1 MTPSAPSSLG
11 GVKNFAY
18 LWRQVLGKPLRGS
31 SITMAKSRV
40 TTNPMYVGGAGG
52 YSFYVRKGEQVI
64 RQRKNNS
71 NYGSGASR
79 TYAQMIRR
87 VKWGNLVNV
96 FKAMKSWQ
104 PKAYDSK
111 KQGQTDYNIF
121 MQLNI
126 NRATASLTREMCLSG
141 CAVIEPCQVSRGS
154 LPPIALALAGSGNQY
169 VSDIV
174 ISNAIQGS
182 TTVGQLSTDILANNP
197 QFQVGDNIAFCFF
210 YNWKDSRVEWPF
222 VSTRYTEITLDTAS
236 AVVVNSIS
244 ALDNRLSKSTGGFLQ
259 ASWSAGTP
267 LSPNNEV
274 GMVLIHTRKSAS
286 MLAVSSQEIVTN
298 GNSILS
304 SFVGNDWYQ
313 TCIDTYGLTDEVP
326 LDPSFPEASIQS
338 VTANGS
344 AVSEGDTLE
353 GSQVLIIS
361 GSNLSTRS
369 VKVFFD
375 NVEYTPLSTG
385 VGSMQYLIG
394 DNGDVR
400 ILLDGKAYLNFS
412 VSDVVVPSDLPT
424 NFRGYQKRDSIVG
437 NEDTSTINRMIVE
450 SVDCINYPYKVDNTY
465 PYYLF
470 FIYIAELPQEDFTFH
485 NCTLNNIGSDSLL
498 TRINVSV
505 NDTDEVAY
513 ITYQDFIIA
522 VFNYSL

>member
-1 MTPSAPSSLG
+1 
-11 GVKNFAY
+11 
-18 LWRQVLGKPLRGS
+18 
-31 SITMAKSRV
+31 MAKSRV
-40 TTNPMYVGGAGG
+40 TTNPMYTGGAGG

-87 VKWGNLVNV
+87 IKWGNLVNV

-126 NRATASLTREMCLSG
+126 NRATAALTREMCLSG

-169 VSDIV
+169 VTDIV

-182 TTVGQLSTDILANNP
+182 TTVGQLSADILANNP
-197 QFQVGDNIAFCFF
+197 QFQEGDNLAFCFF

-222 VSTRYTEITLDTAS
+222 VSTRYTEITLDTTS
-236 AVVVNSIS
+236 AVVINSIP
-244 ALDNRLSKSTGGFLQ
+244 ALDNRLSKSTGGNLQ

-304 SFVGNDWYQ
+304 EFVGNTWYQ

-326 LDPSFPEASIQS
+326 LDPSFPEASISS

-344 AVSEGDTLE
+344 AVTEGSTLE
-353 GSQVLIIS
+353 GSQTVRIY
-361 GSNLSTRS
+361 GTNLNTRS
-369 VKVFFD
+369 VKLTFEG
-375 NVEYTPLSTG
+375 VEYVPLNRG
-385 VGSMQYLIG
+385 VDFMEYVIG

-400 ILLDGKAYLNFS
+400 ISLNGHGYLDFS
-412 VSDVVVPSDLPT
+412 VEGITPPEELPVRMSLWRTASSEASSSASTPQIAYSNSTSCLQVP
-424 NFRGYQKRDSIVG
+424 RGYDS
-437 NEDTSTINRMIVE
+437 EKP
-450 SVDCINYPYKVDNTY
+450 NYILKIGIADLTLSRLTY
-465 PYYLF
+465 
-470 FIYIAELPQEDFTFH
+470 H
-485 NCTLNNIGSDSLL
+485 NCAFSATRQEGTGTNICVTITSPD
-498 TRINVSV
+498 
-505 NDTDEVAY
+505 DVAY
-513 ITYQDFIIA
+513 IELDGFIVC
-522 VFNYSL
+522 VFNYTL

>member
-1 MTPSAPSSLG
+1 
-11 GVKNFAY
+11 
-18 LWRQVLGKPLRGS
+18 
-31 SITMAKSRV
+31 
-40 TTNPMYVGGAGG
+40 MYTGGAGG

-126 NRATASLTREMCLSG
+126 NRATAALTREMCLSG

-174 ISNAIQGS
+174 ISNTIQGS

-197 QFQVGDNIAFCFF
+197 QFQEGDNLAFCFF

-222 VSTRYTEITLDTAS
+222 VSTRYTEITLDSTS
-236 AVVVNSIS
+236 VVVINSIP
-244 ALDNRLSKSTGGFLQ
+244 ALDNRLSKSTGGNLQ
-259 ASWSAGTP
+259 ASWSVGTP

-274 GMVLIHTRKSAS
+274 GMVLIRTRKTAS
-286 MLAVSSQEIVTN
+286 MLAVSSQEIVVN

-304 SFVGNDWYQ
+304 SFVGNTWYQ

-344 AVSEGDTLE
+344 AVSEGETLE
-353 GSQVLIIS
+353 GSQELIIT
-361 GSNLSTRS
+361 GSFLSTRS
-369 VKVFFD
+369 VKLFF
-375 NVEYTPLSTG
+375 NGIEYTPL
-385 VGSMQYLIG
+385 VHEYDQMQYLLG
-394 DNGDVR
+394 DNGTVR
-400 ILLDGKAYLNFS
+400 IEVNNRAYLSFS
-412 VSDVVVPSDLPT
+412 VSGIVVPSELGTLRSIRQQTVVQSP
-424 NFRGYQKRDSIVG
+424 QDSDIKNVV
-437 NEDTSTINRMIVE
+437 TIQAN
-450 SVDCINYPYKVDNTY
+450 CINYPYKADDEY
-465 PYYLF
+465 PYF
-470 FIYIAELPQEDFTFH
+470 YIQLSTNVDLTESQDFDFV
-485 NCTLNNIGSDSLL
+485 NCTLENLSTTAGRYRPTVGVVDRNSPS
-498 TRINVSV
+498 
-505 NDTDEVAY
+505 Y
-513 ITYQDFIIA
+513 ITYKGFIVA
-522 VFNYSL
+522 VFNYTL

>member
-1 MTPSAPSSLG
+1 
-11 GVKNFAY
+11 
-18 LWRQVLGKPLRGS
+18 
-31 SITMAKSRV
+31 
-40 TTNPMYVGGAGG
+40 MYTGGAGG

-87 VKWGNLVNV
+87 IKWGNLVNV

-126 NRATASLTREMCLSG
+126 NRATAALTREMCLSG

-169 VSDIV
+169 VTDIV

-182 TTVGQLSTDILANNP
+182 TTVGQLSADILANNP
-197 QFQVGDNIAFCFF
+197 QFQEGDNLAFCFF

-236 AVVVNSIS
+236 VVVINSIPS
-244 ALDNRLSKSTGGFLQ
+244 LDNRLSKSTGGNLQ

-286 MLAVSSQEIVTN
+286 MLAVSSQEIVVN

-304 SFVGNDWYQ
+304 EFVGNTWYQ

-326 LDPSFPEASIQS
+326 LDPSFPEASISS

-344 AVSEGDTLE
+344 AVSEGSALE
-353 GSQVLIIS
+353 GSQTVRIS
-361 GSNLSTRS
+361 GSNLNTRS
-369 VKVFFD
+369 VKLIF
-375 NVEYTPLSTG
+375 NGVEYVPLNRG
-385 VGSMQYLIG
+385 VDYMEYVIG
-394 DNGDVR
+394 NNGAVR
-400 ILLDGKAYLNFS
+400 ILLNGRVYLNFS
-412 VSDVVVPSDLPT
+412 VSGIAVPTGLP
-424 NFRGYQKRDSIVG
+424 
-437 NEDTSTINRMIVE
+437 STIIMAKCSADVLTPSEAQREDQMRLN
-450 SVDCINYPYKVDNTY
+450 SDYCINYPFH
-465 PYYLF
+465 PS
-470 FIYIAELPQEDFTFH
+470 EDFPNFIFMLNGTSFDEEDVTYH
-485 NCTLNNIGSDSLL
+485 NCTANAAGNDGAWL
-498 TRINVSV
+498 RINV
-505 NDTDEVAY
+505 TPTVAEDVSY
-513 ITYQDFIIA
+513 IEYQGFIVA
-522 VFNYSL
+522 VFNYTN

>member
-1 MTPSAPSSLG
+1 
-11 GVKNFAY
+11 
-18 LWRQVLGKPLRGS
+18 
-31 SITMAKSRV
+31 MAKSRV
-40 TTNPMYVGGAGG
+40 TTNPMYTGGAGG

-87 VKWGNLVNV
+87 IKWGNLVNV

-126 NRATASLTREMCLSG
+126 NRATAALTREMCLSG

-182 TTVGQLSTDILANNP
+182 TTVGQLSTDIIANNP
-197 QFQVGDNIAFCFF
+197 QFQEGDNLAFCFF

-222 VSTRYTEITLDTAS
+222 VSTRYTEITLDTTS
-236 AVVVNSIS
+236 TTVINSIP
-244 ALDNRLSKSTGGFLQ
+244 ALDNRLSKSTGGNLQ
-259 ASWSAGTP
+259 ASWSVGTP

-286 MLAVSSQEIVTN
+286 MLAVSSQEIVVN

-304 SFVGNDWYQ
+304 SFVGNTWYQ
-313 TCIDTYGLTDEVP
+313 TCIDTYGLTDDVP
-326 LDPSFPEASIQS
+326 LDPSFPEASISS

-344 AVSEGDTLE
+344 AVSEGSTLE
-353 GSQVLIIS
+353 GSQELIIS

-369 VKVFFD
+369 VRVFFEG
-375 NVEYTPLSTG
+375 VEYIPLELG
-385 VGSMQYLIG
+385 DGYLKYVISE
-394 DNGDVR
+394 NGAVR
-400 ILLDGKAYLNFS
+400 ILLNGRAYLNFS
-412 VSDVVVPSDLPT
+412 VSGIVLPEPLPSSLRAWQSNT
-424 NFRGYQKRDSIVG
+424 TSANYSAENCINFLEVTDA
-437 NEDTSTINRMIVE
+437 N
-450 SVDCINYPYKVDNTY
+450 CINYPHLANEEY
-465 PYYLF
+465 PHFLLQFYEAGF
-470 FIYIAELPQEDFTFH
+470 DIELFTFH
-485 NCTLNNIGSDSLL
+485 NCTKNNEVEGADQIRMNFTPVDTSQPSYVMYDS
-498 TRINVSV
+498 V
-505 NDTDEVAY
+505 
-513 ITYQDFIIA
+513 IIA
-522 VFNYSL
+522 VFNYTV

>member
-1 MTPSAPSSLG
+1 
-11 GVKNFAY
+11 
-18 LWRQVLGKPLRGS
+18 
-31 SITMAKSRV
+31 MAKSRV
-40 TTNPMYVGGAGG
+40 TTNPMYTGGAGG

-87 VKWGNLVNV
+87 IKWGNLVNV

-126 NRATASLTREMCLSG
+126 NRATAALTREMCLSG
-141 CAVIEPCQVSRGS
+141 CAVIEPCQVSRGN

-174 ISNAIQGS
+174 ISNAITGS

-197 QFQVGDNIAFCFF
+197 QFQEGDNIAFCFF

-222 VSTRYTEITLDTAS
+222 VSTKYTEITLDTTS
-236 AVVVNSIS
+236 ITVVNSIP
-244 ALDNRLSKSTGGFLQ
+244 ALDNRLSKSTGGNLQ

-286 MLAVSSQEIVTN
+286 MLAVSSQEIVVN

-304 SFVGNDWYQ
+304 EFVGNTWYQ
-313 TCIDTYGLTDEVP
+313 RCIDTYGLTDEVP
-326 LDPSFPEASIQS
+326 LDPSFPEASISS

-344 AVSEGDTLE
+344 AVTEGSTLE
-353 GSQVLIIS
+353 GSQELIIS
-361 GSNLSTRS
+361 GTNLSTRS
-369 VKVFFD
+369 VKVLF
-375 NVEYTPLSTG
+375 NGVEYTPLSTG
-385 VGSMQYLIG
+385 VDFMRFVLG

-400 ILLDGKAYLNFS
+400 IVVNGRTYLNFS
-412 VSDVVVPSDLPT
+412 VSGIVVPDLLPAYITIGQSDQPALGIINT
-424 NFRGYQKRDSIVG
+424 VSG
-437 NEDTSTINRMIVE
+437 NLT
-450 SVDCINYPYKVDNTY
+450 CANYPRMVDETH
-465 PYYLF
+465 PYF
-470 FIYIAELPQEDFTFH
+470 VVAFTRANPSWAEADFNDFEGH
-485 NCTLNNIGSDSLL
+485 NCTVQNVQISVPNQM
-498 TRINVSV
+498 RIAMIV
-505 NDTDEVAY
+505 DDEKIAAY
-513 ITYQDFIIA
+513 VTYQGFIVA
-522 VFNYSL
+522 VFNYTE

>member
-1 MTPSAPSSLG
+1 
-11 GVKNFAY
+11 
-18 LWRQVLGKPLRGS
+18 
-31 SITMAKSRV
+31 
-40 TTNPMYVGGAGG
+40 MYVGGAGG

-71 NYGSGASR
+71 NYGASASR

-126 NRATASLTREMCLSG
+126 NRATAALTREMCLSG

-174 ISNAIQGS
+174 ISNAISGS
-182 TTVGQLSTDILANNP
+182 TTVGQLSADIIANNP
-197 QFQVGDNIAFCFF
+197 QFQDGDNLAFCFF

-222 VSTRYTEITLDTAS
+222 VATRYTEITLDTTS
-236 AVVVNSIS
+236 STVVNSIPE
-244 ALDNRLSKSTGGFLQ
+244 LDNRLSRSTGGNLQ

-274 GMVLIHTRKSAS
+274 GIVLIHTRKSAS
-286 MLAVSSQEIVTN
+286 MLAVSSQEIVMN
-298 GNSILS
+298 SNSILS
-304 SFVGNDWYQ
+304 EFTGNTWYQ

-326 LDPSFPEASIQS
+326 LDPSFPKASISS

-344 AVSEGDTLE
+344 AVSSGDSLE
-353 GSQVLIIS
+353 GSQELRVY
-361 GSNLSTRS
+361 GRNLYGDNFSLT
-369 VKVFFD
+369 FD
-375 NVEYTPLSTG
+375 GVEYTPLFSG
-385 VGSMQYLIG
+385 DGYVGFIIG
-394 DNGDVR
+394 DNGTVQIYCNGR
-400 ILLDGKAYLNFS
+400 PYMTLQ
-412 VSDVVVPSDLPT
+412 VSGVVVPADLPT
-424 NFRGYQKRDSIVG
+424 KMTCSQKASVDFITLGANFRSFNNANCANYPFRVSGNLQYFRYDIQVDSTATSDDFDFT
-437 NEDTSTINRMIVE
+437 NATLMANDTSGSPTTVRMILQPVDLE
-450 SVDCINYPYKVDNTY
+450 SPVVVRYK
-465 PYYLF
+465 
-470 FIYIAELPQEDFTFH
+470 
-485 NCTLNNIGSDSLL
+485 
-498 TRINVSV
+498 
-505 NDTDEVAY
+505 
-513 ITYQDFIIA
+513 DFIVA
-522 VFNYSL
+522 VLNYVN

>member
-1 MTPSAPSSLG
+1 
-11 GVKNFAY
+11 
-18 LWRQVLGKPLRGS
+18 
-31 SITMAKSRV
+31 MAKSRV
-40 TTNPMYVGGAGG
+40 TTNPMYTGGAGG

-87 VKWGNLVNV
+87 IKWGNLVNV

-126 NRATASLTREMCLSG
+126 NRATAALTREMCLSG

-182 TTVGQLSTDILANNP
+182 TTVGQLSTDIIANNP
-197 QFQVGDNIAFCFF
+197 QFQAGDNLAFCFF

-222 VSTRYTEITLDTAS
+222 VSTRYTEITLDTTS
-236 AVVVNSIS
+236 TEVVNSIPS
-244 ALDNRLSKSTGGFLQ
+244 LDNRLSKSTGGNLQ

-286 MLAVSSQEIVTN
+286 MLAVSSQEIVMN
-298 GNSILS
+298 SNSILS
-304 SFVGNDWYQ
+304 EFTGNTWYQ

-326 LDPSFPEASIQS
+326 LDPSFPKASISS

-344 AVSEGDTLE
+344 AVSSGESLE
-353 GSQVLIIS
+353 GSQELRVY
-361 GSNLSTRS
+361 GNNLYGDNFSLTFDG
-369 VKVFFD
+369 VK
-375 NVEYTPLSTG
+375 YTPLFSG
-385 VGSMQYLIG
+385 DGYVGFIIG
-394 DNGDVR
+394 DNGTVQIYCNGR
-400 ILLDGKAYLNFS
+400 LYMTLQISG
-412 VSDVVVPSDLPT
+412 VVVPADLPT
-424 NFRGYQKRDSIVG
+424 KMTCGQKASVDFVTLGANFRSFNDANCANYPFRVSENLQYFRYNIQVDSTATS
-437 NEDTSTINRMIVE
+437 EDFDFTNADLLAHDTDGSPTNVRMILQPID
-450 SVDCINYPYKVDNTY
+450 VDSPIVVRYK
-465 PYYLF
+465 
-470 FIYIAELPQEDFTFH
+470 
-485 NCTLNNIGSDSLL
+485 
-498 TRINVSV
+498 
-505 NDTDEVAY
+505 
-513 ITYQDFIIA
+513 DFIVA
-522 VFNYSL
+522 VLNYVN

>member
-1 MTPSAPSSLG
+1 
-11 GVKNFAY
+11 
-18 LWRQVLGKPLRGS
+18 
-31 SITMAKSRV
+31 
-40 TTNPMYVGGAGG
+40 MYTGGAGG

-126 NRATASLTREMCLSG
+126 NRATAALTREMCLSG

-174 ISNAIQGS
+174 ISNSISGS
-182 TTVGQLSTDILANNP
+182 TTVGQLSTDIIANNP
-197 QFQVGDNIAFCFF
+197 QFQEGDNLAFCFF

-222 VSTRYTEITLDTAS
+222 VATRYTEITLDTTS
-236 AVVVNSIS
+236 STVVNSIPE
-244 ALDNRLSKSTGGFLQ
+244 LDNRLSKSTGGNLQ
-259 ASWSAGTP
+259 ASWSVGTP

-286 MLAVSSQEIVTN
+286 MLAVSSQEIVVN

-304 SFVGNDWYQ
+304 DFVGNTWYQ
-313 TCIDTYGLTDEVP
+313 TCIDTYGLSDEVP
-326 LDPSFPEASIQS
+326 LDPSFPEASISS

-344 AVSEGDTLE
+344 AVTEGSTLE
-353 GSQVLIIS
+353 GSQELVIS
-361 GSNLSTRS
+361 GYNLSTRS
-369 VKVFFD
+369 VKVFF
-375 NVEYTPLSTG
+375 NGVEYVPLSTEM
-385 VGSMQYLIG
+385 GSLQYLIG
-394 DNGDVR
+394 DNGDVN
-400 ILLDGKAYLNFS
+400 IQVNGQSYMSFS
-412 VSDVVVPSDLPT
+412 VSGIVVPSVLPKS
-424 NFRGYQKRDSIVG
+424 FVMEQL
-437 NEDTSTINRMIVE
+437 DTSGAVYSGGINTR
-450 SVDCINYPYKVDNTY
+450 SVTGNCINYPFKEDPTYKWFMVKSNIPNSAGYDQSDYVVENGEITN
-465 PYYLF
+465 YYSDTV
-470 FIYIAELPQEDFTFH
+470 Q
-485 NCTLNNIGSDSLL
+485 TLMKIKV
-498 TRINVSV
+498 T
-505 NDTDEVAY
+505 DTDKPCYV
-513 ITYQDFIIA
+513 TLDDFIIA
-522 VFNYSL
+522 VFNYSM

>member
-1 MTPSAPSSLG
+1 
-11 GVKNFAY
+11 
-18 LWRQVLGKPLRGS
+18 
-31 SITMAKSRV
+31 
-40 TTNPMYVGGAGG
+40 MYTGGAGG

-87 VKWGNLVNV
+87 IKWGNLVNV

-126 NRATASLTREMCLSG
+126 NRATAALTREMCLSG

-169 VSDIV
+169 VTDIV

-197 QFQVGDNIAFCFF
+197 QFQSGDNLAFCFF

-222 VSTRYTEITLDTAS
+222 VSTRYTEITLDPTS
-236 AVVVNSIS
+236 ATVVNSIP
-244 ALDNRLSKSTGGFLQ
+244 ALDNRLSKSTGGNLQ

-286 MLAVSSQEIVTN
+286 ILAVSSQEIVVN

-304 SFVGNDWYQ
+304 SFVGDTWYQ

-326 LDPSFPEASIQS
+326 LDPSFPEATIQS

-344 AVSEGDTLE
+344 AVVEGETLT
-353 GSQVLIIS
+353 GSQELIIS
-361 GSNLSTRS
+361 GTNLSARS
-369 VKVFFD
+369 VKVFFEG
-375 NVEYTPLSTG
+375 VEYTPLSVEG
-385 VGSMQYLIG
+385 GSMSYIIG
-394 DNGDVR
+394 NNGTVR
-400 ILLDGKAYLNFS
+400 ITANGAEYMTFS
-412 VSDVVVPSDLPT
+412 VSGVTVPSELPANIT
-424 NFRGYQKRDSIVG
+424 GYLKNVKNVQLYAGTYKDAQSV
-437 NEDTSTINRMIVE
+437 TS
-450 SVDCINYPYKVDNTY
+450 SYCINYPHKPDAEY
-465 PYYLF
+465 PYFLF
-470 FIYIAELPQEDFTFH
+470 RFVASMDEQSDWVGH
-485 NCTLNNIGSDSLL
+485 NCTIDMFSGAEGD
-498 TRINVSV
+498 TRLIPAV
-505 NDTDEVAY
+505 TDASQVAWLEY
-513 ITYQDFIIA
+513 KGFIVA
-522 VFNYSL
+522 VFNYTL

>member
-1 MTPSAPSSLG
+1 
-11 GVKNFAY
+11 
-18 LWRQVLGKPLRGS
+18 
-31 SITMAKSRV
+31 MAKSRV
-40 TTNPMYVGGAGG
+40 TTNPMYTGGAGG

-87 VKWGNLVNV
+87 IKWGNLVNV

-126 NRATASLTREMCLSG
+126 NRATAALTREMCLSG

-174 ISNAIQGS
+174 ISNAIAGS
-182 TTVGQLSTDILANNP
+182 TTVGQLSADIIANNP
-197 QFQVGDNIAFCFF
+197 QFQEGDNLAFCFF

-222 VSTRYTEITLDTAS
+222 VSTRYTEITLDTTS
-236 AVVVNSIS
+236 ATVVNSIP
-244 ALDNRLSKSTGGFLQ
+244 ALDNRLSKSTGGNLQ

-286 MLAVSSQEIVTN
+286 MLAVSSQEIVVN

-353 GSQVLIIS
+353 GSQELVIT

-375 NVEYTPLSTG
+375 GVEYTPLSMG
-385 VGSMQYLIG
+385 VNSMQYLIG
-394 DNGDVR
+394 DNGNVR
-400 ILLDGKAYLNFS
+400 VLVNGRVYLNFS
-412 VSDVVVPSDLPT
+412 VSGIVLPEELPT
-424 NFRGYQKRDSIVG
+424 SMYLFRSPDRAAYTGPYTPLLSY
-437 NEDTSTINRMIVE
+437 ETSTNCLQVAQGYDIE
-450 SVDCINYPYKVDNTY
+450 K
-465 PYYLF
+465 PYYVYK
-470 FIYIAELPQEDFTFH
+470 ISIAELDTTRLSFF
-485 NCTLNNIGSDSLL
+485 NCTKVAQQGESNMTNIGIEITDPDS
-498 TRINVSV
+498 
-505 NDTDEVAY
+505 VAY
-513 ITYQDFIIA
+513 IELDGFIVC
-522 VFNYSL
+522 VFNYTI

>member
-1 MTPSAPSSLG
+1 
-11 GVKNFAY
+11 
-18 LWRQVLGKPLRGS
+18 
-31 SITMAKSRV
+31 MAKSRV
-40 TTNPMYVGGAGG
+40 TTNPMYTGGAGG

-87 VKWGNLVNV
+87 IKWGNLVNV
-96 FKAMKSWQ
+96 FKAMKTWQ

-126 NRATASLTREMCLSG
+126 NRATAALTREMCLSG

-174 ISNAIQGS
+174 ISNAITGS

-197 QFQVGDNIAFCFF
+197 QFQAGDNLAFCFF

-222 VSTRYTEITLDTAS
+222 VSTRYTEITLDTTS
-236 AVVVNSIS
+236 ATVINSIPS
-244 ALDNRLSKSTGGFLQ
+244 LDNRLSKSTGGNLQ

-286 MLAVSSQEIVTN
+286 MLAVSSQEIVVN

-326 LDPSFPEASIQS
+326 LDPSFPEASITS

-344 AVSEGDTLE
+344 AVSEGSTLE
-353 GSQVLIIS
+353 GSQELVIS
-361 GSNLSTRS
+361 GTNLSTRS
-369 VKVFFD
+369 VKVLFG
-375 NVEYTPLSTG
+375 NVEYTPLE
-385 VGSMQYLIG
+385 VGDGYLKYVIG
-394 DNGDVR
+394 DNGTVR
-400 ILLDGKAYLNFS
+400 ISLNGRSYLNFS
-412 VSDVVVPSDLPT
+412 VSGIVVPTGLPC
-424 NFRGYQKRDSIVG
+424 RLIAAQKDNTTAAWIPANIHNATVLQSA
-437 NEDTSTINRMIVE
+437 N
-450 SVDCINYPYKVDNTY
+450 CINYPFMADETWPHFIFYVDIDAITS
-465 PYYLF
+465 
-470 FIYIAELPQEDFTFH
+470 EDLTVH
-485 NCTLNNIGSDSLL
+485 NCTLNAVASADGRS
-498 TRINVSV
+498 RINVTPV
-505 NDTDEVAY
+505 DPLAVCY
-513 ITYQDFIIA
+513 IEYKSFIIA
-522 VFNYSL
+522 VFNYTN

>member
-1 MTPSAPSSLG
+1 
-11 GVKNFAY
+11 
-18 LWRQVLGKPLRGS
+18 
-31 SITMAKSRV
+31 
-40 TTNPMYVGGAGG
+40 MYTGGAGG

-87 VKWGNLVNV
+87 IKWGNLVNV

-126 NRATASLTREMCLSG
+126 NRATAALTREMCLSG

-154 LPPIALALAGSGNQY
+154 LPPIALTLAGSGNQY

-182 TTVGQLSTDILANNP
+182 TTVGQLSADILANNP
-197 QFQVGDNIAFCFF
+197 QFQEGDNLAFCFF

-222 VSTRYTEITLDTAS
+222 VSTRYTEITLDTNS
-236 AVVVNSIS
+236 ATVINSIP
-244 ALDNRLSKSTGGFLQ
+244 ALDNRLSKSTGGNLQ
-259 ASWSAGTP
+259 ASWSVGTP

-304 SFVGNDWYQ
+304 SFVGNTWYQ

-326 LDPSFPEASIQS
+326 LDPSFPEASISS

-344 AVSEGDTLE
+344 AVSKGSTLE
-353 GSQVLIIS
+353 GSQTVRIS
-361 GSNLSTRS
+361 GTNLNTRS
-369 VKVFFD
+369 VKLTFN
-375 NVEYTPLSTG
+375 NVEYVPLRKG
-385 VGSMQYLIG
+385 VDYMEYVIG
-394 DNGDVR
+394 DNGAVR
-400 ILLDGKAYLNFS
+400 ITLNDRVYLNFS
-412 VSDVVVPSDLPT
+412 VSGIVVPTGLPAIINMSQSST
-424 NFRGYQKRDSIVG
+424 TEPDKNLVNVSSVTGYCNNYERMSSQELPYFNIKLEALKEAYDEEDFDFVNCSVVSRYIPPSG
-437 NEDTSTINRMIVE
+437 NHRIF
-450 SVDCINYPYKVDNTY
+450 KVDIEN
-465 PYYLF
+465 
-470 FIYIAELPQEDFTFH
+470 
-485 NCTLNNIGSDSLL
+485 SD
-498 TRINVSV
+498 
-505 NDTDEVAY
+505 DVAY
-513 ITYQDFIIA
+513 IMLEGFIVA

>member
-1 MTPSAPSSLG
+1 
-11 GVKNFAY
+11 
-18 LWRQVLGKPLRGS
+18 
-31 SITMAKSRV
+31 
-40 TTNPMYVGGAGG
+40 MYTGGAGG

-87 VKWGNLVNV
+87 IKWGNLVNV

-126 NRATASLTREMCLSG
+126 NRATAALTREMCLSG

-182 TTVGQLSTDILANNP
+182 TTVGQLSADIIANNP
-197 QFQVGDNIAFCFF
+197 QFQEGDNLAFCFF

-222 VSTRYTEITLDTAS
+222 VSTRYTEITLDTTS
-236 AVVVNSIS
+236 VVNVNSIP
-244 ALDNRLSKSTGGFLQ
+244 ALDNRLSKSTGGNLQ

-274 GMVLIHTRKSAS
+274 GMVLIHTRKTAS
-286 MLAVSSQEIVTN
+286 MLAVSSQEIVVN

-304 SFVGNDWYQ
+304 SFVGNTWYQ

-344 AVSEGDTLE
+344 AVSEGETLE
-353 GSQVLIIS
+353 GSQELIIT
-361 GSNLSTRS
+361 GSFLSTRS
-369 VKVFFD
+369 VKLFF
-375 NVEYTPLSTG
+375 NGIEYTPL
-385 VGSMQYLIG
+385 VHEYDRMQYLLG
-394 DNGDVR
+394 DNGTVR
-400 ILLDGKAYLNFS
+400 IEVNGRAYLNFS
-412 VSDVVVPSDLPT
+412 VSGVVVPSELGTLRSMRQQRVVQDAQEGDFKNT
-424 NFRGYQKRDSIVG
+424 V
-437 NEDTSTINRMIVE
+437 TIQAN
-450 SVDCINYPYKVDNTY
+450 CINYPYMADEEFQY
-465 PYYLF
+465 F
-470 FIYIAELPQEDFTFH
+470 FIQLSTNVDLTESQDFGFV
-485 NCTLNNIGSDSLL
+485 NCTLENLS
-498 TRINVSV
+498 TTAARYRPTVSV
-505 NDTDEVAY
+505 VDRNSPSY
-513 ITYQDFIIA
+513 ITYKSFIVA
-522 VFNYSL
+522 VFNYSI

>member
-1 MTPSAPSSLG
+1 
-11 GVKNFAY
+11 
-18 LWRQVLGKPLRGS
+18 
-31 SITMAKSRV
+31 
-40 TTNPMYVGGAGG
+40 MYVGGAGG

-71 NYGSGASR
+71 NYGAGASR

-126 NRATASLTREMCLSG
+126 NKATAALTREMCLSG

-182 TTVGQLSTDILANNP
+182 TTVGQLSTDIIANNP
-197 QFQVGDNIAFCFF
+197 QFQEGDNLAFCFF

-222 VSTRYTEITLDTAS
+222 VSTRYTEITLDTTS
-236 AVVVNSIS
+236 ATVINSIPS
-244 ALDNRLSKSTGGFLQ
+244 LDNRLSKSTGGFLQ
-259 ASWSAGTP
+259 ASWSVGTVT
-267 LSPNNEV
+267 SPNNEV
-274 GMVLIHTRKSAS
+274 GMVLIHTRKNAS
-286 MLAVSSQEIVTN
+286 MLAVSSQEIVVN

-304 SFVGNDWYQ
+304 DFIGNTWYQ

-344 AVSEGDTLE
+344 AVSEDETLE
-353 GSQVLIIS
+353 GSQELIIS
-361 GSNLSTRS
+361 GTNLSTRS
-369 VKVFFD
+369 VKVFFG
-375 NVEYTPLSTG
+375 NVEYTPLELG
-385 VGSMQYLIG
+385 DGYMKYLIG
-394 DNGDVR
+394 DNGAVR
-400 ILLDGKAYLNFS
+400 ILLNGRVYLNFS
-412 VSDVVVPSDLPT
+412 VSGVVVPEGLPT
-424 NFRGYQKRDSIVG
+424 RMNMFQTDS
-437 NEDTSTINRMIVE
+437 TSARPDDSDRYNSLDLTGIN
-450 SVDCINYPYKVDNTY
+450 CINYPYMYNENYANFGLSIWVPDIDPDILT
-465 PYYLF
+465 L
-470 FIYIAELPQEDFTFH
+470 H
-485 NCTLNNIGSDSLL
+485 NCTINNTQGLAARRLFNFALVD
-498 TRINVSV
+498 
-505 NDTDEVAY
+505 
-513 ITYQDFIIA
+513 ITQPAWIEWNGFIIA
-522 VFNYSL
+522 VFNYTN

>member
-1 MTPSAPSSLG
+1 
-11 GVKNFAY
+11 
-18 LWRQVLGKPLRGS
+18 
-31 SITMAKSRV
+31 
-40 TTNPMYVGGAGG
+40 MYTGGAGG

-87 VKWGNLVNV
+87 IKWGNLVNV

-126 NRATASLTREMCLSG
+126 NRATAALTREMCLSG

-174 ISNAIQGS
+174 ISNSISGS
-182 TTVGQLSTDILANNP
+182 TTVGQLSADILANNP
-197 QFQVGDNIAFCFF
+197 QFQEGDNLAFCFF

-222 VSTRYTEITLDTAS
+222 VSTRYTEITLDSTS
-236 AVVVNSIS
+236 ATVINSIP
-244 ALDNRLSKSTGGFLQ
+244 ALDNRLSKSTGGNLQ
-259 ASWSAGTP
+259 ASWSVGTP

-286 MLAVSSQEIVTN
+286 MLAVSSQEIVVN

-304 SFVGNDWYQ
+304 SFVGNTWYQ

-326 LDPSFPEASIQS
+326 LDPSFPEASISS

-344 AVSEGDTLE
+344 AVTKGDTLE
-353 GSQVLIIS
+353 GSQELVIT

-369 VKVFFD
+369 VKVFF
-375 NVEYTPLSTG
+375 NNIEYTPLE
-385 VGSMQYLIG
+385 VGDGFLQYLIG

-400 ILLDGKAYLNFS
+400 IVVNGHAYLNFS
-412 VSDVVVPSDLPT
+412 VSGIVLPEELPT
-424 NFRGYQKRDSIVG
+424 TFEGYQV
-437 NEDTSTINRMIVE
+437 NTTSTGIAPDTYTNSRVI
-450 SVDCINYPYKVDNTY
+450 SNANCINYPFVKNPSYPNFLFTIAVNDNLTSR
-465 PYYLF
+465 LT
-470 FIYIAELPQEDFTFH
+470 LH
-485 NCTLNNIGSDSLL
+485 NCTSNNSQVQSSQF
-498 TRINVSV
+498 RINVSV
-505 NDTDEVAY
+505 TDVEDPAW
-513 ITYQDFIIA
+513 IELDGFIIA
-522 VFNYSL
+522 VFNYTL

>member
-1 MTPSAPSSLG
+1 MLPLQPNLRLTSP
-11 GVKNFAY
+11 
-18 LWRQVLGKPLRGS
+18 QVTS
-31 SITMAKSRV
+31 FSMAKSRV
-40 TTNPMYVGGAGG
+40 TTNPMYTGGAGG

-87 VKWGNLVNV
+87 IKWGNLVNV

-126 NRATASLTREMCLSG
+126 NKATAALTREMCLSG

-174 ISNAIQGS
+174 ISNTISGG

-197 QFQVGDNIAFCFF
+197 QFQEGDNLAFCIF

-222 VSTRYTEITLDTAS
+222 VSTRYTEITLDTTS
-236 AVVVNSIS
+236 VTVINSIP
-244 ALDNRLSKSTGGFLQ
+244 ALDNKLSKSTGGFLQ
-259 ASWSAGTP
+259 ASWSSGSAT
-267 LSPNNEV
+267 SPNNEV
-274 GMVLIHTRKSAS
+274 GMVLIHTRKNAS

-298 GNSILS
+298 SNSILS
-304 SFVGNDWYQ
+304 EYVGNTWYQ
-313 TCIDTYGLTDEVP
+313 TCIDTYGLTDDVP

-344 AVSEGDTLE
+344 AVSEDDTLE
-353 GSQVLIIS
+353 GSQELIIT

-369 VKVFFD
+369 VKVFF
-375 NVEYTPLSTG
+375 NGIEYTPLSIEG
-385 VGSMQYLIG
+385 NSMQYLIG
-394 DNGDVR
+394 DNGNVR
-400 ILLDGKAYLNFS
+400 VVVNGHGYLNFS
-412 VSDVVVPSDLPT
+412 VSGVVVPAGLPAT
-424 NFRGYQKRDSIVG
+424 FLMRQFLDDVNVYQNQVQGNYTCVNYPFLYDENYPSYLVALTGEDPDWSEADFNDFEGHNCSISKMEIHSAHQIRIECEVT
-437 NEDTSTINRMIVE
+437 DTS
-450 SVDCINYPYKVDNTY
+450 SVAW
-465 PYYLF
+465 L
-470 FIYIAELPQEDFTFH
+470 
-485 NCTLNNIGSDSLL
+485 
-498 TRINVSV
+498 
-505 NDTDEVAY
+505 
-513 ITYQDFIIA
+513 TYQGFIIA
-522 VFNYSL
+522 VFNYKV

>member
-1 MTPSAPSSLG
+1 
-11 GVKNFAY
+11 
-18 LWRQVLGKPLRGS
+18 
-31 SITMAKSRV
+31 MAKSRV
-40 TTNPMYVGGAGG
+40 TTNPMYTGGAGG

-87 VKWGNLVNV
+87 IKWGNLVNV

-126 NRATASLTREMCLSG
+126 NRATAALTREMCLSG

-174 ISNAIQGS
+174 ISNAITGS
-182 TTVGQLSTDILANNP
+182 ATVGQLSADIIANNP
-197 QFQVGDNIAFCFF
+197 QFQEGDNIAFCFF

-222 VSTRYTEITLDTAS
+222 VSTRYTEITLDTTS
-236 AVVVNSIS
+236 ATVVNSIP
-244 ALDNRLSKSTGGFLQ
+244 ALDNRLSKSTGGNLQ

-286 MLAVSSQEIVTN
+286 MLAVSSQEIVVN

-304 SFVGNDWYQ
+304 SFVGDTWYQ

-344 AVSEGDTLE
+344 AVSEDDTLE
-353 GSQVLIIS
+353 GSQVLLIS
-361 GSNLSTRS
+361 GSNLSSRS
-369 VKVFFD
+369 VKVFF
-375 NVEYTPLSTG
+375 NGIQYTPLSIG
-385 VGSMQYLIG
+385 DNSMQYVIG
-394 DNGDVR
+394 DNGSVR
-400 ILLDGKAYLNFS
+400 ITLNGRSYLNFS
-412 VSDVVVPSDLPT
+412 VEGIVVPSVLPNRLVMVQLQGT
-424 NFRGYQKRDSIVG
+424 SDAINQKFVDSA
-437 NEDTSTINRMIVE
+437 N
-450 SVDCINYPYKVDNTY
+450 CINYPYLYDASH
-465 PYYLF
+465 P
-470 FIYIAELPQEDFTFH
+470 IYRMQCGNVGRVWQDDDPENWEGV
-485 NCTLNNIGSDSLL
+485 NCTLQYVIPSGQNYMFVKATLVD
-498 TRINVSV
+498 R
-505 NDTDEVAY
+505 DTVAY
-513 ITYQDFIIA
+513 IKYKGFIVA

>member
-1 MTPSAPSSLG
+1 
-11 GVKNFAY
+11 
-18 LWRQVLGKPLRGS
+18 
-31 SITMAKSRV
+31 
-40 TTNPMYVGGAGG
+40 MYTGGAGG

-87 VKWGNLVNV
+87 IKWGNLVNV

-126 NRATASLTREMCLSG
+126 NRATAALTREMCLSG

-174 ISNAIQGS
+174 LTITIAGS
-182 TTVGQLSTDILANNP
+182 TTVGQLSADIIANNP
-197 QFQVGDNIAFCFF
+197 QFQEGDNLAFCFF

-222 VSTRYTEITLDTAS
+222 VSTRYTEITLDTTS
-236 AVVVNSIS
+236 AVVINSIPV
-244 ALDNRLSKSTGGFLQ
+244 LDNRLSKSTGGFLQ
-259 ASWSAGTP
+259 ASWSVGTP

-304 SFVGNDWYQ
+304 SFVGNTWYQ

-326 LDPSFPEASIQS
+326 LDPSFPEASIKS

-344 AVSEGDTLE
+344 AVNEGDTLT
-353 GSQVLIIS
+353 GSQELRIY
-361 GSNLSTRS
+361 GDNLNTRDIRLS
-369 VKVFFD
+369 FNGVDYV
-375 NVEYTPLSTG
+375 PLSSG
-385 VGSMQYLIG
+385 DDYMEYLIG
-394 DNGDVR
+394 DNGTVKISLNGR
-400 ILLDGKAYLNFS
+400 NYLSFS
-412 VSDVVVPSDLPT
+412 VSGVEVPSVFPCNMT
-424 NFRGYQKRDSIVG
+424 AMQKLNSSVTGEQGSSI
-437 NEDTSTINRMIVE
+437 NLITFYSANCMNYRFKIDED
-450 SVDCINYPYKVDNTY
+450 YPYF
-465 PYYLF
+465 LF
-470 FIYIAELPQEDFTFH
+470 FLTLTNLDQEDFEFFNCSLNTFA
-485 NCTLNNIGSDSLL
+485 SDDNL

-505 NDTDEVAY
+505 TNPDEVAY
-513 ITYQDFIIA
+513 ITYQGFIFA
-522 VFNYSL
+522 VFNYTL

>member
-1 MTPSAPSSLG
+1 
-11 GVKNFAY
+11 
-18 LWRQVLGKPLRGS
+18 
-31 SITMAKSRV
+31 
-40 TTNPMYVGGAGG
+40 MYTGGAGG

-87 VKWGNLVNV
+87 IKWGNLVNV

-126 NRATASLTREMCLSG
+126 NQATAALTREMCLSG
-141 CAVIEPCQVSRGS
+141 CAVIEPLQVSRGS

-197 QFQVGDNIAFCFF
+197 QFSEGDNLAICVF

-222 VSTRYTEITLDTAS
+222 VSTRYTEITLDTTS
-236 AVVVNSIS
+236 AVVVNSIPL
-244 ALDNRLSKSTGGFLQ
+244 LDNRLSKSTGGFLQ
-259 ASWSAGTP
+259 ASWSVGFP
-267 LSPNNEV
+267 SNPNNEV

-286 MLAVSSQEIVTN
+286 MLAVSSQEIVVN

-313 TCIDTYGLTDEVP
+313 TCINSYGLTDDVP
-326 LDPSFPEASIQS
+326 LDPSFPEASISS

-353 GSQVLIIS
+353 GSQTVRIS
-361 GSNLSTRS
+361 GTNLNTRS
-369 VKVFFD
+369 IKLTF
-375 NVEYTPLSTG
+375 NGVEYVPLSRG
-385 VGSMQYLIG
+385 VDYMEYVIG
-394 DNGDVR
+394 DNGTVR
-400 ILLDGKAYLNFS
+400 ISLNGHVYLNFS
-412 VSDVVVPSDLPT
+412 VEGNDVPSFFPVRINIGQRNNVGTGGSGNVNEVTQIT
-424 NFRGYQKRDSIVG
+424 N
-437 NEDTSTINRMIVE
+437 
-450 SVDCINYPYKVDNTY
+450 CINYAYKATE
-465 PYYLF
+465 
-470 FIYIAELPQEDFTFH
+470 ELPYFRIALGTGESADEADFTFV
-485 NCTLNNIGSDSLL
+485 NCTKEAYTAPGSDGFAKMC
-498 TRINVSV
+498 VSIIDAV
-505 NDTDEVAY
+505 SPAY
-513 ITYQDFIIA
+513 VTVDGFIFV
-522 VFNYSL
+522 VFNYTL

>member
-1 MTPSAPSSLG
+1 
-11 GVKNFAY
+11 
-18 LWRQVLGKPLRGS
+18 
-31 SITMAKSRV
+31 
-40 TTNPMYVGGAGG
+40 MYTGGAGG

-87 VKWGNLVNV
+87 IKWGNLVNV

-126 NRATASLTREMCLSG
+126 NRATAALTREMCLSG

-182 TTVGQLSTDILANNP
+182 TTVGQLSADIIANNP
-197 QFQVGDNIAFCFF
+197 QFQEGDNLAFCFF

-222 VSTRYTEITLDTAS
+222 VSTRYTEITLDTTS
-236 AVVVNSIS
+236 AVVINSIP
-244 ALDNRLSKSTGGFLQ
+244 ALDNRLSKSTGGNLQ

-286 MLAVSSQEIVTN
+286 MLAVSSQEIVVN

-304 SFVGNDWYQ
+304 SFVGNTWYQ

-326 LDPSFPEASIQS
+326 LDPSFPEASISS

-344 AVSEGDTLE
+344 AVTEGDTLE
-353 GSQVLIIS
+353 GSQELIIT

-369 VKVFFD
+369 VKVFFE
-375 NVEYTPLSTG
+375 NVEYTPLE
-385 VGSMQYLIG
+385 VGDDYFKYLIG

-400 ILLDGKAYLNFS
+400 ISLNGRTFLNFS
-412 VSDVVVPSDLPT
+412 VSEIEIPSFLPTSLQMVQVPQGTWSTDSAINARTVDGDCIQYPFMTTAGHESFRLDMDMSGQPFEVNKATAVNCTFFGKAGGGDNAATMIVTPVVP
-424 NFRGYQKRDSIVG
+424 GSIA
-437 NEDTSTINRMIVE
+437 
-450 SVDCINYPYKVDNTY
+450 
-465 PYYLF
+465 YLM
-470 FIYIAELPQEDFTFH
+470 YD
-485 NCTLNNIGSDSLL
+485 G
-498 TRINVSV
+498 
-505 NDTDEVAY
+505 
-513 ITYQDFIIA
+513 FIIA

>member
-1 MTPSAPSSLG
+1 
-11 GVKNFAY
+11 
-18 LWRQVLGKPLRGS
+18 
-31 SITMAKSRV
+31 MAKSRV
-40 TTNPMYVGGAGG
+40 TTNPMYTGGAGG
-52 YSFYVRKGEQVI
+52 YSFYIRKGEQVI

-87 VKWGNLVNV
+87 IKWGNLVNV

-126 NRATASLTREMCLSG
+126 NRATAALTREMCLSG

-182 TTVGQLSTDILANNP
+182 TTVGQLSADIIANNP
-197 QFQVGDNIAFCFF
+197 QFREGDNLAFCFF

-222 VSTRYTEITLDTAS
+222 VSTRYTEITLDTTS
-236 AVVVNSIS
+236 ATVINSIP
-244 ALDNRLSKSTGGFLQ
+244 ALDNRLSKSTGGNLQ

-286 MLAVSSQEIVTN
+286 MLAVSSQEIVVN
-298 GNSILS
+298 SNSILS
-304 SFVGNDWYQ
+304 SFVGNTWYQ

-326 LDPSFPEASIQS
+326 LDPSFPEASISS

-344 AVSEGDTLE
+344 AVAEGSTLE
-353 GSQVLIIS
+353 GSQELIIS
-361 GSNLSTRS
+361 GTNLSTRS
-369 VKVFFD
+369 VKVLF
-375 NVEYTPLSTG
+375 NGVEYTPLSTG
-385 VGSMQYLIG
+385 VGSMSYIIG
-394 DNGDVR
+394 DNGTVR
-400 ILLDGKAYLNFS
+400 IVVNGHTYLNFS
-412 VSDVVVPSDLPT
+412 VSGIVVPTGLPCRMDAGLKNASSATWSTANMSDIIELVDVSCIQYPV
-424 NFRGYQKRDSIVG
+424 KSV
-437 NEDTSTINRMIVE
+437 EDYPYFLIRFFFVE
-450 SVDCINYPYKVDNTY
+450 SDMEN
-465 PYYLF
+465 
-470 FIYIAELPQEDFTFH
+470 FTFV
-485 NCTLNNIGSDSLL
+485 NCTLNANSAGSSSTQL
-498 TRINVSV
+498 NVSV
-505 NDTDEVAY
+505 TDASQVAR
-513 ITYQDFIIA
+513 IEWKGFIVA
-522 VFNYSL
+522 VFNYTN